1 MKNLKMFACFALAML
16 CFAAVAAAQEGTT
29 GTTTTTTTAAAA
41 ANANSHLWARFIGGG
56 IGAGLTILGAGF
68 GIGRIGS
75 AAVESIARQPEVAT
89 NVQGAMIIAAA
100 LIEGVTFLSLVIC
113 FLALLLGGTA

>member
-1 MKNLKMFACFALAML
+1 MKNFRIFVCFVLAVL
-16 CFAAVAAAQEGTT
+16 LFPEVASAQE
-29 GTTTTTTTAAAA
+29 
-41 ANANSHLWARFIGGG
+41 NEHLWARFIGGG

-89 NVQGAMIIAAA
+89 SVQGAMIIAAA

-113 FLALLLGGTA
+113 FLALLLGGTV